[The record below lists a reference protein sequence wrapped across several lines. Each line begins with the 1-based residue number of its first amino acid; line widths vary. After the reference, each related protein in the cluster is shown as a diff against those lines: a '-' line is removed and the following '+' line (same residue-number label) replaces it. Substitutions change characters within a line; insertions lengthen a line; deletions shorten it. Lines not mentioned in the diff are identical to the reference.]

1 MGMTMFVIIIL
12 FIALL
17 TGIVYGLFKEIYEQL
32 DRIEKKFNWILDKLL
47 NHVEEI
53 KEWEKE
59 NE

>member
-12 FIALL
+12 FMALL

-32 DRIEKKFNWILDKLL
+32 DRIEKKLNWILDKLL

-53 KEWEKE
+53 KEWKKE

>member
-1 MGMTMFVIIIL
+1 MTMFVIIIL

>member
-12 FIALL
+12 FMALL
-17 TGIVYGLFKEIYEQL
+17 TGIIYGLFKEIWEQL
-32 DRIEKKFNWILDKLL
+32 DRIEKTLNWILDKLL